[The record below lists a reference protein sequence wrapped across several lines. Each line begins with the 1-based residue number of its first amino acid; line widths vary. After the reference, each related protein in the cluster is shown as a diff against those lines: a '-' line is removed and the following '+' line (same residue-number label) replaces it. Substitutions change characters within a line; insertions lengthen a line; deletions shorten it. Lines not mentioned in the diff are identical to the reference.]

1 MKLIDLRFKNNAP
14 KRPPRV
20 IIVGCPGSGR

>member
-1 MKLIDLRFKNNAP
+1 MIDLRFKNNAP